1 MRTFGA
7 VVLTLNATGWGLW
20 FVMVKERL
28 TRVVSGPVG
37 RHEQRQGPEKIAT
50 YFESQGRWRD

>member
-7 VVLTLNATGWGLW
+7 VVLTLNATGCGLW
-20 FVMVKERL
+20 FVIVRERL

-37 RHEQRQGPEKIAT
+37 RHER
-50 YFESQGRWRD
+50 R